1 MFPGG
6 SVVKNLPAREFPGGP
21 GAKTLCSQNTEGG
34 EGGAVRSLVRELVPT
49 CHN

>member
-21 GAKTLCSQNTEGG
+21 GAKTLCSQNTGRG
-34 EGGAVRSLVRELVPT
+34 LRFDPWSG
-49 CHN
+49 N